1 MPVVAPADEDTK
13 SGFCVLRALIYS
25 NRLCRTGLA
34 DEFKT
39 WVTGSTAEKLLHR
52 CIQEVSLC
60 FCGRAEPSVFQAEA
74 PHQGRLMMAD
84 EAGAW
89 MNHAVVIKLLEA
101 IHGQAPHHPGCAVRL
116 PAWPGSEARILLNTL
131 EYHSS

>member
-1 MPVVAPADEDTK
+1 MPVVAPADEDTT
-13 SGFCVLRALIYS
+13 SGFCVLRALIYI
-25 NRLCRTGLA
+25 NCLCRTGLA
-34 DEFKT
+34 DEFKA

-101 IHGQAPHHPGCAVRL
+101 IHRRGEFTYLKV
-116 PAWPGSEARILLNTL
+116 STL
-131 EYHSS
+131 